1 MNKFSSRLKKITFSL
16 LVCVFCFILPLN
28 SAFAEKLEVKS
39 VGKDENTAIV
49 NAQVAAVRTVM
60 NDMLQQDFVKSHVK
74 ELRGIIAKADNYS
87 AKPIISSS
95 NKKNNRV
102 ELTATVEV
110 NKEALS
116 EALRAMGA
124 TIVKSYKDI
133 YAERL
138 NLTKQVFQKFFGNQ
152 GELLVKS
159 IPAKLT
165 DANEGKTE
173 SIVSDCNIFG
183 PDNTDT
189 FKPNSPIVVRYI
201 NSDKKNSRVYF
212 ALVKSSLPLET
223 YEQTKGKT
231 EQDPFYKDSADGLCE
246 FITPLNQGNYEI
258 RMFNDNA
265 GSCIARYSFKVRSEI
280 TPVFELER
288 NIFAPDEEI
297 CLKVNGLDDFDC
309 LNLIFVKAE
318 DSDKRYK
325 EIRDK
330 RYKHSDDIYAID
342 DGIVNV
348 DYVNIKAPAEE
359 GDYVLQ
365 LRPSGSRKYSSY
377 NYLYSLSLASI
388 PVSIKRPKVTD
399 EYQLLTMPEY
409 VSGVK
414 VHTIIGKPE
423 NTERTKYLLKKEDTD
438 KAILD
443 RSVSSSVVLS
453 NLYEEDALYE
463 TGEYKVE
470 LYEKEKDET
479 PKFVSSFRVIPNPKD
494 NSILPSIELYSN
506 QIHLGGYI
514 KFDFTASSNLNKT
527 AFIGLVPKDTPKDPD
542 SSFKAAKDRIFNLNH
557 KRYGI
562 EQVIDTT
569 GVEAGKYELRMFD
582 RNDANGH
589 LLTSSEIE
597 IKGDADVSQMEQEVL
612 KDIED
617 LMSVHITLTPPRL
630 FSSSIAGHD
639 LSTKYDLNIQYEGER
654 EPVYKLISEYSP
666 EERARLLPKVEFRKV
681 ANFKDACDI
690 EIEKKIFEDA
700 RVSYTLGRDSSL
712 ESELKSFTKSMLTEW
727 PVPGGLEKV
736 QSAFKIAYD
745 LAEHGAAGLDAL
757 SEKQYG
763 EAAKEASLFILKT
776 LINACGDSDCI
787 LKAIGSDK
795 QKASAYFGTMS
806 DSEFVEFMKKQAKM
820 VQKNPNIG
828 SLASRAPT
836 LTEPLLGRLKYL
848 KNLKDFERAEKYA
861 NILKVT
867 DKTLAVGSAF
877 VDAKADSGT
886 HDFMTLDNGVIKTN
900 TYGSAAT
907 AIAEALC
914 RTDAKCA
921 AVVSTARLAYHT
933 ALDVRDFARDSAVIA
948 AYTKWKMTK
957 QSDADFEAST
967 DEEKNIKDEYNRRI
981 DVKTKVP
988 LLVGGDAL
996 DSQVRNIM
1004 AKTLHYNEE
1013 TGALLNDK
1021 HRESARILRQTCANF
1036 GYSSDNCIQLKF
1048 KENEF
1053 TDDEVQ
1059 AFLEKQFKEWQ
1070 KLEENNSL
1078 IFERTKEV
1086 QDIFKDIQANNKQCA
1101 LNFKKYY
1108 DANIKKRQKWQD
1120 ISIFDIDKCKEE
1132 KELFEA
1138 FLDLQN
1144 KLENGY
1150 MSAVPPD
1157 GKICFLKEKN
1167 RRLKFAQQD
1176 FCDVM
1181 NIWGDGEQKLVE
1193 QKLMEAVSDRA
1204 CNCGVS
1210 FSVVDGELYK
1220 PGNEPYPRMREISEK
1235 AKAEIALD
1243 EARLKLKKEKLEKM
1257 EKYTDDFRISV
1268 AMEHLNA
1275 THVLDCMCKQCTHCA
1290 STAGGGNGYDGGG
1303 RCRAYG
1309 VSGHT
1314 WPFPMPSGA
1323 DVKRRCGYNDA
1334 LRKHLLKETD
1344 DKKLDPMRKYKD
1356 VRKEIIKADEF
1367 LSLRPKN
1374 KCGK

>member
-1 MNKFSSRLKKITFSL
+1 MNKFSFRIKKITFSL
-16 LVCVFCFILPLN
+16 LVCVFCFTFQLN
-28 SAFAEKLEVKS
+28 SVFAENLEVKA

-87 AKPIISSS
+87 AKPVISSS

-102 ELTATVEV
+102 ELIATVEV

-116 EALRAMGA
+116 EALRALGA

-138 NLTKQVFQKFFGNQ
+138 NLTKQVFQKFFGNH

-165 DANEGKTE
+165 DENEGKTE

-201 NSDKKNSRVYF
+201 NSDKKNTRVYF
-212 ALVKSSLPLET
+212 ALVKSSFPLET
-223 YEQTKGKT
+223 YEQTKSNT
-231 EQDPFYKDSADGLCE
+231 EQDSFYKDSADGLCE

-265 GSCIARYSFKVRSEI
+265 GACIARYSFKVRSEI
-280 TPVFELER
+280 TPAFELER

-309 LNLIFVKAE
+309 LNLMLVKAE
-318 DSDKRYK
+318 DSEKRYK

-330 RYKHSDDIYAID
+330 RYNHSDDIYANE
-342 DGIVNV
+342 DGLVNV
-348 DYVNIKAPAEE
+348 DYMNIKAPAEE

-377 NYLYSLSLASI
+377 NYLYSLPLASI
-388 PVSIKRPKVTD
+388 PVTIKRPNVTD

-414 VHTIIGKPE
+414 VHAIIGKPE
-423 NTERTKYLLKKEDTD
+423 NTERTKYLLKKEDSD

-479 PKFVSSFRVIPNPKD
+479 PKFVSSFRVIPNPSD
-494 NSILPSIELYSN
+494 ASIIPSLELYSN

-514 KFDFTASSNLNKT
+514 KFDFTASSNLNKS

-562 EQVIDTT
+562 EQVIDSS
-569 GVEAGKYELRMFD
+569 GLEAGKYELRMFD
-582 RNDANGH
+582 RNDEKGQ
-589 LLTSSEIE
+589 LLTSSELE
-597 IKGDADVSQMEQEVL
+597 IKGEADVRQVEQEVL

-617 LMSVHITLTPPRL
+617 LMSVHITLNPPRL
-630 FSSSIAGHD
+630 ISSSITIPD
-639 LSTKYDLNIQYEGER
+639 LSTKYDLNIQYEGES

-666 EERARLLPKVEFRKV
+666 EERVRLLPKVEFRKV

-712 ESELKSFTKSMLTEW
+712 ESELKSFAQSVLTEW

-736 QSAFKIAYD
+736 QTAFKVGND
-745 LAEHGAAGLDAL
+745 LREHGAAGLDAL
-757 SEKQYG
+757 SEKKYG
-763 EAAKEASLFILKT
+763 DAAKEASLFILKT
-776 LINACGDSDCI
+776 LINTCGESECF
-787 LKAIGSDK
+787 LKAIGADK
-795 QKASAYFGTMS
+795 QKANVYFGSLS
-806 DSEFVEFMKKQAKM
+806 DAQFEEFLKRQAKI
-820 VQKNPNIG
+820 VQRNPNIG
-828 SLASRAPT
+828 TLASRAPT
-836 LTEPLLGRLKYL
+836 LTEPLLNRLKYL
-848 KNLKDFERAEKYA
+848 KNVDMAQKYE
-861 NILKVT
+861 NILIGA
-867 DKTLAVGSAF
+867 DKTLAVGSALK
-877 VDAKADSGT
+877 DAKPDPGTDSFIT
-886 HDFMTLDNGVIKTN
+886 IDNGVIKTN

-907 AIAEALC
+907 AIAESLC
-914 RTDAKCA
+914 RADAKCA

-948 AYTKWKMTK
+948 AYTKWKMTR

-996 DSQVRNIM
+996 ASQVRNIM

-1013 TGALLNDK
+1013 TGAILNDN
-1021 HRESARILRQTCANF
+1021 HRENARILRQTCAKF

-1053 TDDEVQ
+1053 TDDEVE
-1059 AFLEKQFKEWQ
+1059 AYLEKQFKEWQ

-1086 QDIFKDIQANNKQCA
+1086 QDIFKDIQDNNRQCA

-1108 DANIKKRQKWQD
+1108 DANIKKRQKLQD

-1150 MSAVPPD
+1150 MSAIPPD

-1167 RRLKFAQQD
+1167 RRNKFAQQD

-1181 NIWGDGEQKLVE
+1181 NIWGDSDKKLVE

-1220 PGNEPYPRMREISEK
+1220 AGNEPYTRMKEVSEK
-1235 AKAEIALD
+1235 AKAKIALD
-1243 EARLKLKKEKLEKM
+1243 EAGLKLKKEKLEKM
-1257 EKYTDDFRISV
+1257 ENYTDDFRISV